1 MSIPQSGVDHQ
12 VGYIKEV
19 TRGVTPATPAFQL
32 LPYTG
37 TTLKL
42 TKEAIESERLG
53 VPVRFGTRHGNRN
66 VSGDVSAELVYG
78 AFDALLA
85 SAVGGAW
92 AANVLKSG
100 VFRDS
105 YSFVRKY
112 GTIGVTLYTGV
123 EVNTMALS
131 VGQNTN
137 AGLTFGLVGVDQAA
151 GHTAPVG
158 TTYVTESQNLP
169 IAGFD
174 AVIKKDG
181 VIIAIVSSL
190 ELNTDRQITQS
201 YVIGSKT
208 TGAMPKGKLLIDGSM
223 TYKLTSF
230 ALQDEFLNE
239 TRGTLEIEFTAPDT
253 GDKLSFYLPNVLFN
267 SADDDVSGDGEI
279 NVNGSFY
286 GEYDETAQAG
296 LVITR
301 TPAAP

>member
-78 AFDALLA
+78 AFDDLLA

-92 AANVLKSG
+92 TANVLKSG
-100 VFRDS
+100 VLRDS

-112 GTIGVTLYTGV
+112 GTIGVNVYTGV

-131 VGQNTN
+131 VGQNGN
-137 AGLTFGLVGVDQAA
+137 VGLTFGMVGVDQATS
-151 GHTAPVG
+151 HTAPAG
-158 TTYVTESQNLP
+158 TTYVAESQNLP

-174 AVIKKDG
+174 AVLKKDG
-181 VIIAIVSSL
+181 VVIAIVTAF

-208 TGAMPKGKLLIDGSM
+208 TGAMPKGKLLIDGSI
-223 TYKLTSF
+223 TYQLLDFT
-230 ALQDEFLNE
+230 LQDEFLNE
-239 TRGTLEIEFTAPDT
+239 TRCTLEIEFTAPDT
-253 GDKLSFYLPNVLFN
+253 GDKLKFFLPNVLVN

-279 NVNGSFY
+279 AVTGSFF
-286 GEYDETAQAG
+286 GEYDETEQAG